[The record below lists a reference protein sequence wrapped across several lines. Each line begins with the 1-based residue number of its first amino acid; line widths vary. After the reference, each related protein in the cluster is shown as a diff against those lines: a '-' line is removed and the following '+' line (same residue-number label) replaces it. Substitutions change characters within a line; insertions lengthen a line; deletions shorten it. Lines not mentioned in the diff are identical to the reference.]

1 MSNFALLV
9 TMRVKPGC
17 MEDFKKLILE
27 NAEAARRD
35 EPGCHGFKVLAS
47 NDDENTLY
55 FYEEYTDE
63 EAFKAHQAAPH
74 FKKYFE
80 AAKDMMADRIWHKCT
95 VIG

>member
-1 MSNFALLV
+1 VSNFALIV
-9 TMRVKPGC
+9 TMKIKPGC

-35 EPGCHGFKVLAS
+35 EPGNHGFKVVAS
-47 NDDENTLY
+47 HEDENTLY

-63 EAFKAHQAAPH
+63 EAFKAHQNAPH

-80 AAKDMMADRIWHKCT
+80 AAKDMMAERIWFKGT